1 MSAAPVPVP
10 CDDGERKFWLMLR
23 RALLLAV
30 KAIEL
35 RYGNE
40 STKERAA

>member
-1 MSAAPVPVP
+1 MQAAPRP
-10 CDDGERKFWLMLR
+10 CDDAERRMWLMLR

-40 STKERAA
+40 STKERIT